1 MSNKAAR
8 PRARKELTDLLL
20 KTRQERGYSLNQA
33 SYKTGISHTFI
44 SQLERGLRP
53 TPVPDVLRQ
62 IAKGYRLDYKLLMIK
77 AGYLDEEEENV
88 SDPLDVLM
96 FSDKQAFDELDK
108 DEKERIL
115 SALREQADFMIEKTK
130 RGKN

>member
-88 SDPLDVLM
+88 SDPFDVLM
-96 FSDKQAFDELDK
+96 YSDKQAFDAMDK
-108 DEKERIL
+108 DEQERIM